1 MRKIVSWAYL
11 RRPSVLSRWIC
22 RVYFVRFFPLL
33 ARSVNYERRHFR
45 SDTNR
50 CWPTSLSSLPRIIKW
65 HSKANAAGRRDS
77 ETKQLSLSFGP
88 RFWIIQ
94 YFHILSSLVGSLQTR
109 RLSLSSARRLRQ
121 KNSFFFVGGVN
132 SESTAA
138 IKFPSDLHRDV
149 NSMNKY
155 AKRSHDYVRQIIIS
169 KWIKSGDRL

>member
-22 RVYFVRFFPLL
+22 RVYFVRLFPSLC

-50 CWPTSLSSLPRIIKW
+50 RWPTNLSSLPRIIKW
-65 HSKANAAGRRDS
+65 HSEENAAGRRDS

-109 RLSLSSARRLRQ
+109 RLSLSSARRLR
-121 KNSFFFVGGVN
+121 KINSLFRWR
-132 SESTAA
+132 SELWVACRHQVPEWFTSRCE
-138 IKFPSDLHRDV
+138 FHE
-149 NSMNKY
+149 
-155 AKRSHDYVRQIIIS
+155 
-169 KWIKSGDRL
+169 